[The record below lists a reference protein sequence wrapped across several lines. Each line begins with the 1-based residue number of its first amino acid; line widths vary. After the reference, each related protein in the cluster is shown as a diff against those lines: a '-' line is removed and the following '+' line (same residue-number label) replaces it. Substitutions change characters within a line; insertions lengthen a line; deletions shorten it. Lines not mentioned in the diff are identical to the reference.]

1 MAYNFKMVSFRF
13 EEAAY
18 SHHCSKI
25 ETADEI
31 RTCANR
37 NFQNEYLERFLTNN
51 YLFSKLE
58 CRIFREITGIAF
70 QCKLAGVHHVCVNVS
85 R

>member
-1 MAYNFKMVSFRF
+1 MASFHF

-18 SHHCSKI
+18 SHCCSKI

-37 NFQNEYLERFLTNN
+37 NFQNEYLEKFLSNLLFLFKIRVPNFTVISMSGFESTNCSLKAKN
-51 YLFSKLE
+51 YLPPKP
-58 CRIFREITGIAF
+58 
-70 QCKLAGVHHVCVNVS
+70 Q
-85 R
+85 

>member
-1 MAYNFKMVSFRF
+1 MASFCF

-31 RTCANR
+31 RTHANH
-37 NFQNEYLERFLTNN
+37 NFQNKYLEISEQFN
-51 YLFSKLE
+51 YLFLKLE
-58 CRIFREITGIAF
+58 CRIFREIMVINSVIAA
-70 QCKLAGVHHVCVNVS
+70 QP
-85 R
+85 

>member
-1 MAYNFKMVSFRF
+1 MASFHF

-18 SHHCSKI
+18 SHRCSKI

-31 RTCANR
+31 RTRANR
-37 NFQNEYLERFLTNN
+37 NFQKQIFREISEQFITNN

-58 CRIFREITGIAF
+58 CRIFREITV
-70 QCKLAGVHHVCVNVS
+70 L
-85 R
+85 

>member
-1 MAYNFKMVSFRF
+1 MASFRF

-18 SHHCSKI
+18 SHRCSKI

-31 RTCANR
+31 RTRANR
-37 NFQNEYLERFLTNN
+37 NFQNEYLEISEQFITNN

-58 CRIFREITGIAF
+58 CQRNYGSNNFLLHFYDTS
-70 QCKLAGVHHVCVNVS
+70 L
-85 R
+85 